1 MRTLPLLEEK
11 SQSHIKIIYLVHKL
25 FHFITYCIRFCA
37 GHKDSVS
44 SLAFSTD
51 GQLLASGSL
60 DGIIQV
66 WDIATSNLKCTLDG
80 PGGSIEVRVFIVLL
94 YIYKHICKD

>member
-1 MRTLPLLEEK
+1 M
-11 SQSHIKIIYLVHKL
+11 SYFSSSH
-25 FHFITYCIRFCA
+25 IRFCA

-44 SLAFSTD
+44 SLAFSSD

-66 WDIATSNLKCTLDG
+66 WDISTSNLKCSLDG
-80 PGGSIEVRVFIVLL
+80 PGGSIEVIVFIVFFHI
-94 YIYKHICKD
+94 YIKMFAKADH

>member
-1 MRTLPLLEEK
+1 MI
-11 SQSHIKIIYLVHKL
+11 S
-25 FHFITYCIRFCA
+25 CA

-60 DGIIQV
+60 DGTVQV
-66 WDIATSNLKCTLDG
+66 WDVASSNLKCTLDG
-80 PGGSIEVRVFIVLL
+80 PGGGIEVKVFYIVLL
-94 YIYKHICKD
+94 SVHKGLRKG